1 MLAMAE
7 QQAVEHDAFMPRHSQ
22 RLGAMAAD
30 IAGASG
36 DQDTCHGGDVDE
48 DEIGMFCKPDGKSGA
63 ARRILRMLGIIKAL
77 KYRGI
82 FWVRFAKIGR

>member
-7 QQAVEHDAFMPRHSQ
+7 QQAVEHNAFMPRHSE

-48 DEIGMFCKPDGKSGA
+48 DEIGMFCKPGGKSGA
-63 ARRILRMLGIIKAL
+63 ARRILRMPAIKTL
-77 KYRGI
+77 KYRAI